1 MIDSN
6 TAIWI
11 MGAMIVGTLI
21 VVPFL
26 DRIPYI
32 GKSISLR
39 YTVVSIY
46 IVLATGVVID
56 FSHLDT
62 STRNLVIVGSLILST
77 GFLIFR
83 SFEKSKVLQ
92 GVIRDKDFSIRV
104 SKGDLEATVGITE
117 KDKEKK
123 DDHAE

>member
-77 GFLIFR
+77 VFLIFR